1 MTLSLFLLALLAED
15 GMGKLQTL
23 IQQFITW
30 AVGAGGNIIGAIII
44 FVVGRVL
51 ITFLKKLVA
60 RVMSKKKVDASIQG
74 FVKSLVNILLTVLL
88 IVAVVGKLG
97 VETTS
102 FAALL
107 ASVGVAVGMAMSGNL
122 QNFAGGLIILL
133 FRPFKVG
140 DFIEGQGVSGTVRE
154 IQIFHTILLTPDN
167 KVIYVPNGSLSSG
180 TVVNYSHESIR
191 RVDWVVGVEY
201 GQDLAQVEQTAR
213 RVIAADKRVLENPA
227 PFIAVNEL
235 SSSSVDIV
243 IRVWVNS
250 ADYWDVYFDLRKA
263 IYNGF
268 NEAGIGFPF
277 PQLTLHQAKS

>member
-1 MTLSLFLLALLAED
+1 MAIYLFMLAILAED
-15 GMGKLQTL
+15 GASKLQTL

-44 FVVGRVL
+44 FVVGRII
-51 ITFLKKLVA
+51 ITFLKKLTAKVLA
-60 RVMSKKKVDASIQG
+60 KKNVEISIQG

-88 IVAVVGKLG
+88 IIAVVGKLG

-133 FRPFKVG
+133 FRPYRVG
-140 DFIEGQGVSGTVRE
+140 DFVEGQGVSGTVRE
-154 IQIFHTILLTPDN
+154 IQIFHTILITPDN
-167 KVIYVPNGSLSSG
+167 KVVYVPNGAMSSG
-180 TVVNYSHESIR
+180 TVVNYSHEAIR
-191 RVDWVVGVEY
+191 RVDWVVSVEY
-201 GQDLAQVEQTAR
+201 GQDVAKVEQTVR
-213 RVIAADKRVLENPA
+213 RIIAADKRILQEPA

-243 IRVWVNS
+243 IRVWVNN
-250 ADYWDVYFDLRKA
+250 ADYWDIYFDLRKA
-263 IYNGF
+263 VYNGF

-277 PQLTLHQAKS
+277 PQLTLHQAKK